1 MKDIWWTRITA
12 FFVIIGLDFLAWG
25 YAISDPIKGNVI
37 VGIAAMQIIIAGLVI
52 LQYLM
57 ED

>member
-1 MKDIWWTRITA
+1 MEDIWWTRITA
-12 FFVIIGLDFLAWG
+12 IFVIIGLDFLAWG
-25 YAISDPIKGNVI
+25 YTLSDPIQGNVI
-37 VGIAAMQIIIAGLVI
+37 IGIAAMQMIIAGLVI